1 MMWIVETTALSIEV
15 KAHIL
20 FAEVLDDLGRRQASG
35 LLRRE
40 RHDHVD
46 DSG

>member
-20 FAEVLDDLGRRQASG
+20 FAEVLADRMIWAGGVVLQTWI
-35 LLRRE
+35 
-40 RHDHVD
+40 
-46 DSG
+46 